1 MEFEEKVATKLKLKG
16 YSLIQQLTNNLYQ
29 YRACDNIKELVYIC
43 KNIWL
48 DCLYATVPADMNDP
62 FDSTISFSESDMM
75 QKYLRNLNP
84 EKYADT
90 PIDLTKISNQERTM
104 CTDMC
109 NHFKKILN
117 EIKSSLFVTCL
128 TSSGWNNPLMW
139 AHYAKSYYGVC
150 IEYDKDTIDLDT
162 CLFNQMT
169 YVYEKPLLSF
179 LTDLDLNLG
188 DGPEAEEILL
198 DDVLEQLYTK
208 EQSWSYEREYRLIQ
222 SHPTNNGMS
231 YTYIPLDVK
240 SVTVGLKCN
249 PIYRNI
255 LLMLCKYKNLPC
267 FKLKT
272 EFDSYNLKRQ
282 DINEDS
288 ITYDDQTLKICIE
301 ILNRVLEK
309 YDKMF
314 NIDINSELKDIN
326 QLLDDSL
333 YENIC
338 DIESKL
344 DTLLFELCFIF
355 CFQCL
360 LRQIFNNKPHY
371 KIESKQV
378 EKIYIFIDATD
389 QFKSDI
395 LDTLLKKLEDE
406 FQSMPLPDMMHDVY
420 QSTIRITSRILDLVH
435 LLQTLWKTI
444 SVS

>member
-1 MEFEEKVATKLKLKG
+1 
-16 YSLIQQLTNNLYQ
+16 
-29 YRACDNIKELVYIC
+29 
-43 KNIWL
+43 
-48 DCLYATVPADMNDP
+48 
-62 FDSTISFSESDMM
+62 
-75 QKYLRNLNP
+75 
-84 EKYADT
+84 
-90 PIDLTKISNQERTM
+90 
-104 CTDMC
+104 
-109 NHFKKILN
+109 
-117 EIKSSLFVTCL
+117 
-128 TSSGWNNPLMW
+128 
-139 AHYAKSYYGVC
+139 
-150 IEYDKDTIDLDT
+150 
-162 CLFNQMT
+162 
-169 YVYEKPLLSF
+169 
-179 LTDLDLNLG
+179 
-188 DGPEAEEILL
+188 
-198 DDVLEQLYTK
+198 
-208 EQSWSYEREYRLIQ
+208 
-222 SHPTNNGMS
+222 
-231 YTYIPLDVK
+231 
-240 SVTVGLKCN
+240 
-249 PIYRNI
+249 
-255 LLMLCKYKNLPC
+255 MLCKYKNLPC

-301 ILNRVLEK
+301 ILNRVFEK